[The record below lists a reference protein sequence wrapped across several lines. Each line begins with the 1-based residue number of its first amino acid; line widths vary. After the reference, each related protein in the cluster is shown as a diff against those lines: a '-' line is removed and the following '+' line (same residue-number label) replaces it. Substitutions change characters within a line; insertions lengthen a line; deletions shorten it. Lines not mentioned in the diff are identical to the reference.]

1 MSENPIKKD
10 QISDEIDLRE
20 IILPIWK
27 SRKQILTITFIFSIF
42 GGIIGFLTPATYIA
56 SSTFLP
62 QTPQNEAI
70 GSGLGGLASLAG
82 VNLNLN
88 IPGGDISPSL
98 YSTVISSDPF
108 KESLLNSKIYFNSDS
123 LSYKEYI
130 LMNKNKSFLEI
141 FKSGIFTSDV
151 NLINLVSSKISISI
165 ENNEGFVKLSVTENN
180 PIVAFQVTSNTQ
192 KLLQSWIIDYK
203 IKNSK
208 EHYEFVK
215 EQYLEKEKEFFAVQN
230 ELSFYMDANQNI
242 NPSKNLIRLNRL
254 QSKFDLINAVYLDL
268 ARQKE
273 QASLQLNKSTP
284 VFNNLNPASIPT
296 ENNGPS
302 LTIYVTLFSFFG
314 FFLSVIWIL
323 IKNPAKRIVLF
334 LKNNK

>member
-1 MSENPIKKD
+1 MSETPLNQD
-10 QISDEIDLRE
+10 QNSDEIDLRD

-27 SRKQILTITFIFSIF
+27 SRKQILTIAFIFAIF
-42 GGIIGFLTPATYIA
+42 GGIIGFLTPATYTA

-62 QTPQNEAI
+62 QTSQNEGI

-82 VNLNLN
+82 VNLNSN

-123 LSYKEYI
+123 LSYKEYLLI
-130 LMNKNKSFLEI
+130 NKNKSFLEI
-141 FKSGIFTSDV
+141 LKSGIFTSDV
-151 NLINLVSSKISISI
+151 NLFNSVSSKISISI
-165 ENNEGFVKLSVTENN
+165 ENNEGFVKLSITENN

-192 KLLQSWIIDYK
+192 KLLQNWIVDYK

-208 EHYEFVK
+208 EHYKFVE

-230 ELSFYMDANQNI
+230 DLSFYMDANQNV
-242 NPSKNLIRLNRL
+242 NSSKNLIRLNRL
-254 QSKFDLINAVYLDL
+254 QSKFDLINAIYLDL

-284 VFNNLNPASIPT
+284 VFNILITDSLPA
-296 ENNGPS
+296 EKNVPS
-302 LTIYVTLFSFFG
+302 TTIYFKIFSLFG
-314 FFLSVIWIL
+314 FFSSIIWIL
-323 IKNPAKRIVLF
+323 IKNPVKRTLLF